1 MCVLKLNRSHSAV
14 FAGCP
19 WAGFLTPLNTSLLLS
34 NQGSCLHRIVRKM
47 NRKRGR
53 VSFLPGLPLTFLRT
67 CPCMTWL
74 SSGQR
79 ETVSLSP
86 DSPGVKTPGRPRLC
100 TPAPPGVVG
109 YAPDPQAERHARP
122 CGPTGWSG
130 FSPCRPLRG
139 PSSSCPTGAHSA
151 QASWSPSSSTPPYLV
166 FPSLSPRAA
175 LIFHGLHQRQKA
187 ESCFLQGESR
197 RWRGRRERAAC

>member
-1 MCVLKLNRSHSAV
+1 MYVLKLNRSHSAV

-34 NQGSCLHRIVRKM
+34 NQDSCLHRIVRKM

-86 DSPGVKTPGRPRLC
+86 DYPGVKTPGRPRLC

-122 CGPTGWSG
+122 CGPTGWSR
-130 FSPCRPLRG
+130 FSPGRPLRG
-139 PSSSCPTGAHSA
+139 PSSSCRTGAHSVPTQLRPA
-151 QASWSPSSSTPPYLV
+151 GHPAPVPLPTWCFLP
-166 FPSLSPRAA
+166 SPRV
-175 LIFHGLHQRQKA
+175 LR
-187 ESCFLQGESR
+187 
-197 RWRGRRERAAC
+197 